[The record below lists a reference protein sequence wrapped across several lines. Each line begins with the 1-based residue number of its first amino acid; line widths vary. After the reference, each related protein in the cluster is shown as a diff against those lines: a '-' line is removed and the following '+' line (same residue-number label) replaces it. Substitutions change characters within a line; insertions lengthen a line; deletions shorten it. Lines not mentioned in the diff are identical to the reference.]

1 MNETAINPAI
11 FTWDGPHG
19 LPRFEALRDE
29 DFKAAFDHAL
39 AAHNAEI
46 DEIAGNAEAPTF
58 SNTITALEIAGD
70 ELSRVSSLF
79 WNKAGADTNDTIQH
93 LEREISPVMSRH
105 YSKIGQNEAL
115 FRRIDTL
122 WENRDNLGLT
132 REEMRVLERHW
143 KGFVKSGAKLPKA
156 EQQRL
161 AEINEKLSS
170 LGTNFGQNVLAD
182 EKNWFLLLSTEDEL
196 AGLPDF
202 LRDAMAAAANARGEA
217 GKYAVTLSRS
227 IIEPFLTF
235 SDRRDLREQAFSAWI
250 ARGENP
256 GPTDNREIIA
266 ETVALRAEKAALLGY
281 PHYAAL
287 KLDNTMAKTAEN
299 VNGLLMQVWE
309 KARLRALE
317 EEADLARLIAAEGRN
332 HGVQPWD
339 WRHYAEKLRASTYNF
354 SESELKPDQQ
364 L

>member
-1 MNETAINPAI
+1 MTETAINPAI

-19 LPRFEALRDE
+19 LPRFEAVRDE

-39 AAHNAEI
+39 AAHDAEI
-46 DEIAGNAEAPTF
+46 DEIAGNPDAPTF
-58 SNTITALEIAGD
+58 ANTITALEIAGD

-79 WNKAGADTNDTIQH
+79 WNKAGSDTNDTIQH

-105 YSKIGQNEAL
+105 YSKIGQNEPL
-115 FRRIDTL
+115 FKRIDAL
-122 WENRDNLGLT
+122 WENREKLGLT
-132 REEMRVLERHW
+132 SEEMRVLERHW

-182 EKNWFLLLSTEDEL
+182 EKNWFLLLSAEDEL

-202 LRDAMAAAANARGEA
+202 LRDAMAGAATARGET

-235 SDRRDLREQAFSAWI
+235 SDRRDLREQAFNAWI

-317 EEADLARLIAAEGRN
+317 E
-332 HGVQPWD
+332 
-339 WRHYAEKLRASTYNF
+339 
-354 SESELKPDQQ
+354 
-364 L
+364 